1 MKSFPKRDPR
11 MFDPLP
17 SLPAP
22 ALVLPPDLVTF
33 VIVDNFA
40 ISSPPPSP
48 LYCRT
53 FLLLLPPFS
62 VGVTVAATVSV
73 FLLPPPYSV

>member
-1 MKSFPKRDPR
+1 MKSFPKSDPG

-33 VIVDNFA
+33 VIVDNFVL
-40 ISSPPPSP
+40 PSP
-48 LYCRT
+48 
-53 FLLLLPPFS
+53 S
-62 VGVTVAATVSV
+62 
-73 FLLPPPYSV
+73 YS

>member
-1 MKSFPKRDPR
+1 MFLYYCSSYLSKSGQMKSFPKSDPG

-33 VIVDNFA
+33 VIVDNFVL
-40 ISSPPPSP
+40 PSP
-48 LYCRT
+48 
-53 FLLLLPPFS
+53 S
-62 VGVTVAATVSV
+62 
-73 FLLPPPYSV
+73 YS